1 MKGPKDAGT
10 IAKDRDSVVGQAG
23 RAARPPKKGQTPK
36 DEPRRLRTSRRA
48 AKARSREGRKAPQER
63 PDPERRTTKVAN
75 QQPGGKGREGRKVK
89 SLKIN

>member
-1 MKGPKDAGT
+1 MKGPKAAGT

-23 RAARPPKKGQTPK
+23 RAERPH
-36 DEPRRLRTSRRA
+36 
-48 AKARSREGRKAPQER
+48 QER